1 MKLVDEIISLAL
13 VNQRTGIVLVDNII
27 IDALE
32 LSRMVTPKELYDIHN
47 YRAPTTEAELEQL
60 YNKTA

>member
-32 LSRMVTPKELYDIHN
+32 WSRMVTPKELYDIHN
-47 YRAPTTEAELEQL
+47 YFAPTT
-60 YNKTA
+60 

>member
-32 LSRMVTPKELYDIHN
+32 LSRMVTPKELYDIRN
-47 YRAPTTEAELEQL
+47 YCPPTTEAELAQL
-60 YNKTA
+60 YNKVA